1 MNPLSEQDGW
11 LQVTSFLGGRRMA
24 DRDDASSSMITPTG
38 TAGRV
43 DAADS
48 GSVVTEFLD
57 AARSAAESL
66 LEEQKR
72 QIADRISG
80 IAKALRSA
88 AQPLEESQ
96 SHVIARY
103 LEEGAAQVDSL
114 SHTMRERH
122 WGELVADTEDFAR
135 HQPTWFV
142 LGAVATGF
150 VLGRVLW
157 ASAGERHHDAARS
170 SRSSEPTRTVTAA
183 ISSGSG
189 AAAGELSGNPHPIT
203 GVVETR

>member
-1 MNPLSEQDGW
+1 M
-11 LQVTSFLGGRRMA
+11 T
-24 DRDDASSSMITPTG
+24 DRNDASSSMTTPTG
-38 TAGRV
+38 AAGRV
-43 DAADS
+43 DPTTDTDRDYS

-72 QIADRISG
+72 QIADRASG

-114 SHTMRERH
+114 SRTMRERH
-122 WGELVADTEDFAR
+122 WGELVADSEDFAR
-135 HQPTWFV
+135 RQPTWFV

-150 VLGRVLW
+150 VLGRLLW
-157 ASAGERHHDAARS
+157 ASAGERQHDAAGS

-189 AAAGELSGNPHPIT
+189 TAAGELSGNSHPIT

>member
-1 MNPLSEQDGW
+1 
-11 LQVTSFLGGRRMA
+11 MA
-24 DRDDASSSMITPTG
+24 DRNDASLSMVTASEA
-38 TAGRV
+38 AGRV
-43 DAADS
+43 HSNTDVEREDS

-72 QIADRISG
+72 QIADRVLG
-80 IAKALRSA
+80 IARALRSA

-103 LEEGAAQVDSL
+103 LEEGAAQIDGL
-114 SHTMRERH
+114 SRTMRERH

-135 HQPTWFV
+135 RQPTWFV

-150 VLGRVLW
+150 VVGRLLW
-157 ASAGERHHDAARS
+157 ASAGGRQHNAASS
-170 SRSSEPTRTVTAA
+170 SRSSEPARTVTAA
-183 ISSGSG
+183 VSSASG
-189 AAAGELSGNPHPIT
+189 TAAGNLSGNAAPLT
-203 GVVETR
+203 GAVETR

>member
-1 MNPLSEQDGW
+1 M
-11 LQVTSFLGGRRMA
+11 T
-24 DRDDASSSMITPTG
+24 DRNDASSSMTTPTG
-38 TAGRV
+38 AAGRV
-43 DAADS
+43 DPTTDTDRDYS

-72 QIADRISG
+72 QIADRASG

-88 AQPLEESQ
+88 AQPLDESQ
-96 SHVIARY
+96 SRVVARY
-103 LEEGAAQVDSL
+103 LDEAATQVDEFSR
-114 SHTMRERH
+114 TMRERH

-135 HQPTWFV
+135 RQPTWFV

-150 VLGRVLW
+150 VLGRLLW
-157 ASAGERHHDAARS
+157 ASAGERQHDAARS

-189 AAAGELSGNPHPIT
+189 TAAGELSGNPHPIT

>member
-1 MNPLSEQDGW
+1 
-11 LQVTSFLGGRRMA
+11 MA

-38 TAGRV
+38 TGGRV
-43 DAADS
+43 DSADS

-80 IAKALRSA
+80 VARALRSA
-88 AQPLEESQ
+88 AQPLDESQ

-103 LEEGAAQVDSL
+103 LEAGAAQVDSC
-114 SHTMRERH
+114 SRTMRERH

-135 HQPTWFV
+135 RQPTWFV

-150 VLGRVLW
+150 VLGRLLW
-157 ASAGERHHDAARS
+157 ASAGERQHDAAGS

-189 AAAGELSGNPHPIT
+189 TAAGELSGNPHPIT

>member
-1 MNPLSEQDGW
+1 
-11 LQVTSFLGGRRMA
+11 
-24 DRDDASSSMITPTG
+24 MITPTG
-38 TAGRV
+38 AAGRV
-43 DAADS
+43 HSTADMEREYG

-72 QIADRISG
+72 QIADRVSG
-80 IAKALRSA
+80 IARALRSA
-88 AQPLEESQ
+88 AQPLDESQ

-114 SHTMRERH
+114 SRTMRERH

-135 HQPTWFV
+135 RQPRWFV

-150 VLGRVLW
+150 VLGRLLW
-157 ASAGERHHDAARS
+157 TSTGGRRHDAARS
-170 SRSSEPTRTVTAA
+170 SRSSEPARTVTAA
-183 ISSGSG
+183 VSSGSG
-189 AAAGELSGNPHPIT
+189 TAAGELTGNPHPIS
-203 GVVETR
+203 GAAGAR